1 LSATSIDGPDAN
13 VALQSTEM
21 TISQQLMRYVL
32 TGAIAA
38 MLGAL
43 GWLT

>member
-1 LSATSIDGPDAN
+1 

-32 TGAIAA
+32 TAA
-38 MLGAL
+38 MATMLGAL